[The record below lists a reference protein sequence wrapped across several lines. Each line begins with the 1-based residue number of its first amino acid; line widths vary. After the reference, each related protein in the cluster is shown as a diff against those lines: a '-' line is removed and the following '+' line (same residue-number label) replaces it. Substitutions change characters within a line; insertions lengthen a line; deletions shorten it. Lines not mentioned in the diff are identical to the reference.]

1 MKTACVILAIGEKY
15 RKLARPAVN
24 SFKRF
29 HPDVDLYLI
38 DDDNFKDY
46 RTSELMNT
54 VGFGLAKY
62 IYALE
67 IMTIKGYDKIIC
79 LGSDTITCSRLD
91 EFLDD
96 NVNDVICTLDYNTQF
111 IYRDT
116 LLEDFSLPNEYQ
128 GKYIFPK
135 SKYVIHSPLVTI
147 DLATHVAG
155 FTWKD
160 VASLSEEDHN
170 KTFEE
175 FKQNNKSPIDHAYLN
190 ADVICFNSVD
200 ALKDLYQFYVSIRKS
215 SDSKLNNFI
224 NYYSEQ
230 GLLNMFVWGQKFIN
244 DPKNSN
250 ASCIKILK
258 NVIKDRRYKVTVPE
272 IPYPLSG
279 ASYNV
284 RAKCG
289 PKGIHPGP
297 NKNRLEYWSKTIKN
311 FYVKDGKLFYYNP
324 NGIEKQIKVWHYC
337 EGLGNMKDDEFEE
350 SLNMWNHE
358 CFNDETR
365 KFFIEQCDAGDWFK
379 TEFKV

>member
-155 FTWKD
+155 FTWKA

-170 KTFEE
+170 KT
-175 FKQNNKSPIDHAYLN
+175 
-190 ADVICFNSVD
+190 
-200 ALKDLYQFYVSIRKS
+200 
-215 SDSKLNNFI
+215 
-224 NYYSEQ
+224 
-230 GLLNMFVWGQKFIN
+230 
-244 DPKNSN
+244 
-250 ASCIKILK
+250 
-258 NVIKDRRYKVTVPE
+258 
-272 IPYPLSG
+272 
-279 ASYNV
+279 
-284 RAKCG
+284 
-289 PKGIHPGP
+289 
-297 NKNRLEYWSKTIKN
+297 
-311 FYVKDGKLFYYNP
+311 
-324 NGIEKQIKVWHYC
+324 
-337 EGLGNMKDDEFEE
+337 
-350 SLNMWNHE
+350 
-358 CFNDETR
+358 
-365 KFFIEQCDAGDWFK
+365 
-379 TEFKV
+379 